1 MARKKNVENKSMKQK
16 TSSTLKKE
24 RLREKRGQVSIFS
37 LGEEESIKNDGEQTF
52 S

>member
-16 TSSTLKKE
+16 KSSTLKKE
-24 RLREKRGQVSIFS
+24 RLREKSGQASIFS
-37 LGEEESIKNDGEQTF
+37 LGEKESIRNECKQIF